1 MPSDPSSSGTAA
13 PFRGEGPPGSQTSD
27 SPDEPPPAGTTQSF
41 HCERDALLWLMQ
53 ANDSQYPSGAYA
65 HSFGLEELV
74 ESGAVKD
81 AAGLERFLET
91 QIVPALLTFELPY
104 FVRAH
109 GAALKEDNAA
119 LLELDAE
126 LDAWRLPAETRDAS
140 RRIGSRR
147 LELLRQLSPSP
158 LVESHHTA
166 CPFSHHLIV
175 TAIELS
181 SLPVAFA
188 ARAFAFQTITGFA
201 TASMKLLR
209 IGQTTCQGM
218 VRRTLDRLGN
228 SLDASLSRPPDGWFN
243 PLLEIAS
250 LRHARADARLFIS

>member
-1 MPSDPSSSGTAA
+1 MTDPW
-13 PFRGEGPPGSQTSD
+13 
-27 SPDEPPPAGTTQSF
+27 
-41 HCERDALLWLMQ
+41 LWLMQ

-65 HSFGLEELV
+65 HSYGLEELV
-74 ESGAVKD
+74 EAGVVKD
-81 AAGLERFLET
+81 AEGLERFLER
-91 QIVPALLTFELPY
+91 QILPALIAFELPY

-109 GAALKEDNAA
+109 RAAGKGDGRR

-147 LELLRQLSPSP
+147 LELLRQLAPSP
-158 LVESHHTA
+158 LVEGHAAA
-166 CPFSHHLIV
+166 CPFSHHLVV

-181 SLPVAFA
+181 SIPLAQA
-188 ARAFAFQTITGFA
+188 ARAFAFQTVTGFA
-201 TASMKLLR
+201 TASMKLMRL
-209 IGQTTCQGM
+209 GQSTCQAI
-218 VRRTLDRLGN
+218 VRRMLDRLGAEI
-228 SLDASLSRPPDGWFN
+228 DAALSRPPHGWFN

>member
-1 MPSDPSSSGTAA
+1 
-13 PFRGEGPPGSQTSD
+13 
-27 SPDEPPPAGTTQSF
+27 
-41 HCERDALLWLMQ
+41 MQ

-65 HSFGLEELV
+65 HSYGLEELV
-74 ESGAVKD
+74 ECGVVKD

-91 QIVPALLTFELPY
+91 QVLPALLTFDLPF
-104 FVRAH
+104 FVSAH
-109 GAALKEDNAA
+109 EAAMKEDAA
-119 LLELDAE
+119 RLLELDAE

-147 LELLRQLSPSP
+147 LELLRQLSPSA
-158 LVESHHTA
+158 LVESHHAA
-166 CPFSHHLIV
+166 CPFSHHLVV

-181 SLPVAFA
+181 SLPVALA
-188 ARAFAFQTITGFA
+188 ARAFAFQTVTGFA

-209 IGQTTCQGM
+209 IGQTACQGI
-218 VRRTLDRLGN
+218 VRRTLDHLGAG
-228 SLDASLSRPPDGWFN
+228 LDRSLSRPADGWFN